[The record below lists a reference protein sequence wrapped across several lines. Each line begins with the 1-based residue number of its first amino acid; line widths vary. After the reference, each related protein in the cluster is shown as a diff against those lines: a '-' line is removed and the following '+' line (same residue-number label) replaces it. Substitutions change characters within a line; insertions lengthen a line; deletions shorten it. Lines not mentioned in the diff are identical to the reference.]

1 MDGMVEENGTAGNPG
16 GDPLAHSP
24 GDTNTSVVVTSVQSS
39 SSEQHHL
46 VAATSIVQLT
56 LPTHVNNSTATA
68 QVQSVIQANQQSV
81 IQTPANIQPVQLQ
94 KGNVILVSKPNSVIQ
109 TAQGSLQTLQV
120 VDAGSD
126 DSLSNDD
133 DSTKKRRDILTRR
146 PSYRKILNDLGGGEI
161 AVGRGESSSEVDTN
175 EDSELS
181 SHSIPSHYQ
190 THTTTVTFDKNYGLF
205 NNTRNCRGY
214 ISITGV
220 PEFCPAEV
228 LLHAS
233 KSADMSLKDAMLV
246 SQLERWTYNP
256 VDPGSIPGVS
266 PFITCVGQARGPV
279 HMCSIFEA
287 KFDADSLNYSFSH
300 CESNGHVLNKLTHL
314 LLTAICVVK
323 VAVQAY
329 AGVSEVVLQTS
340 RDDDEGH
347 MYQFEIRNPGPEM
360 TESKFKVCHGS
371 PYAVMWLVVEPR
383 EFSLP
388 TLPQRC
394 IMYVP
399 EKLPSKYG
407 VHSEEYL
414 PILIPAGAIQIA
426 SQGETVQGLH
436 TLTMTNATTA
446 GGAIV
451 QYAQG
456 QDGQFF
462 VPVVTQGGGIGGGPI
477 IAEDQARKR
486 EMRLLKNREAA
497 RECRRKKKE
506 YIKCLENRVAVL
518 ENQNKALIEELKSLK
533 ELYCQQKTD

>member
-190 THTTTVTFDKNYGLF
+190 THTTTV
-205 NNTRNCRGY
+205 
-214 ISITGV
+214 
-220 PEFCPAEV
+220 
-228 LLHAS
+228 
-233 KSADMSLKDAMLV
+233 
-246 SQLERWTYNP
+246 
-256 VDPGSIPGVS
+256 
-266 PFITCVGQARGPV
+266 
-279 HMCSIFEA
+279 
-287 KFDADSLNYSFSH
+287 
-300 CESNGHVLNKLTHL
+300 
-314 LLTAICVVK
+314 
-323 VAVQAY
+323 
-329 AGVSEVVLQTS
+329 
-340 RDDDEGH
+340 
-347 MYQFEIRNPGPEM
+347 
-360 TESKFKVCHGS
+360 
-371 PYAVMWLVVEPR
+371 
-383 EFSLP
+383 
-388 TLPQRC
+388 
-394 IMYVP
+394 
-399 EKLPSKYG
+399 
-407 VHSEEYL
+407 
-414 PILIPAGAIQIA
+414 IPAGAIQIA